1 MFEDLYHYL
10 YHQNETGGIPLKGTG
25 ICVALALIISHVF
38 AFLKAGQ
45 VQAFL
50 KAFPRNYMWG
60 VILLS
65 IDLVWGLMC
74 LANMDMGEFYNLRSW
89 FLYLVPVGFVL
100 VLMFVREFLSVRA
113 LGALMLLV
121 GGIVLEA
128 AFLKPQ
134 ITRLLLPVIAYVWII
149 AGMYF
154 VGMPYL
160 MRDWVAWVTAKP
172 ARWRLATLGGIAYG
186 ALLLVVALT
195 TY

>member
-1 MFEDLYHYL
+1 
-10 YHQNETGGIPLKGTG
+10 
-25 ICVALALIISHVF
+25 
-38 AFLKAGQ
+38 
-45 VQAFL
+45 
-50 KAFPRNYMWG
+50 
-60 VILLS
+60 
-65 IDLVWGLMC
+65 
-74 LANMDMGEFYNLRSW
+74 
-89 FLYLVPVGFVL
+89 
-100 VLMFVREFLSVRA
+100 
-113 LGALMLLV
+113 MLLV